1 MPSGL
6 ARIRVNYGTANS
18 DRFAGRVTGG
28 REIHLGDAREREM
41 PQDGLPLCGIGDEQ
55 RGGEHLAVEGGR
67 SRYRD
72 DPVVGDRF
80 SGSRRT
86 DMSAVR
92 RQVALRGEAEV
103 VQSEEGHVLAAP

>member
-55 RGGEHLAVEGGR
+55 RGGPGAICL
-67 SRYRD
+67 
-72 DPVVGDRF
+72 PV
-80 SGSRRT
+80 
-86 DMSAVR
+86 
-92 RQVALRGEAEV
+92 RQ
-103 VQSEEGHVLAAP
+103 SKPDCH